1 MASSNDTN
9 GILFIFESDGYDWA
23 NHLSSLLINEYDIQ
37 CFIEHW
43 WNLNEQIAS
52 SYPVHVLLLSPLM
65 EPHTRHKK
73 FSYLR
78 NESQSSLLLECN
90 VISNELQMSRWAR
103 TKALDVTS
111 EVQRD
116 ILVTL
121 VEMYEMETN
130 DHDGFN
136 SEELV
141 HMDIVPTHLY
151 PGEKTVH
158 ILFSTLPQGDVTIR
172 LEGIPKR
179 LPAKRYTQNTYTC
192 ELPEVGAG
200 QKIISVY
207 VEGISHSVYSTRIVI
222 VTAEKL
228 LENYVENLQQTFGGR
243 NRSSTWVTMGLFF
256 NPFSECFCQE
266 NIQIYYA
273 QRIQEIWKNH
283 HIQGQRDSGFS
294 ANEENF
300 YESIHSL
307 DEGSTG
313 SDTSHGKH
321 GNRKSESFTSFV
333 KKVFRGGHK
342 AYGKDRPKPKK
353 LSRRVAK
360 ARSENMNRVP
370 KLPENPY
377 YERFRKL
384 SFE

>member
-1 MASSNDTN
+1 MN

-23 NHLSSLLINEYDIQ
+23 NHLSTLLINEYNIP
-37 CFIEHW
+37 CVAEHW
-43 WNLNEQIAS
+43 WNLTEQIAA

-65 EPHTRHKK
+65 EPQTRHKK

-90 VISNELQMSRWAR
+90 VDSNDLHISHWAR
-103 TKALDVTS
+103 IKALDVTA
-111 EVQRD
+111 EAQRD

-130 DHDGFN
+130 DHESFN

-141 HMDIVPTHLY
+141 HIDIVPTHLY

-158 ILFSTLPQGDVTIR
+158 ILFSQVPSDDVTIR
-172 LEGIPKR
+172 LEGVPKR

-207 VEGISHSVYSTRIVI
+207 VEGVSHSVYSTRIVI

-243 NRSSTWVTMGLFF
+243 SRSSTWVTMGLFF

-266 NIQIYYA
+266 NTQLHYA
-273 QRIQEIWKNH
+273 QRIQDIFRNH
-283 HIQGQRDSGFS
+283 TQAQRDSGFS
-294 ANEENF
+294 ANDENI
-300 YESIHSL
+300 YESINSF

-321 GNRKSESFTSFV
+321 GRRKGKFLTAFV
-333 KKVFRGGHK
+333 RRMIGGGNK
-342 AYGKDRPKPKK
+342 SIGNDRPKQKK

-360 ARSENMNRVP
+360 ARSENINRVP